1 MHLMGQTL
9 LGVSV
14 LACAVPSFGAFYAI
28 TPQGS
33 DRFGDVSGPWVIRE
47 DFTVNSP
54 IRITKLGIF
63 DDGADGLTNAMPV
76 GIYNTSTQTL
86 VPGLSGTVPAGT
98 SAPILGGTATYVNSQ
113 SYANAAGRSA
123 GFRYVTLTT
132 PIDLPAG
139 TYSMVGAN
147 FSNGGT
153 SGAAAA
159 GTIKTDDY
167 GETTPTFNDGS
178 GLISLSPDSH
188 FNSGTTLVFPTVN
201 TAANYRFATTSFEF
215 TAVPEPT
222 TIGLLSLGGLL
233 LMRRRSHA

>member
-1 MHLMGQTL
+1 MGQAL

-33 DRFGDVSGPWVIRE
+33 DRFGDVTGPFVIRE

-54 IRITKLGIF
+54 IRITALGIF

-76 GIYNTSTQTL
+76 GIYNFSTQTL
-86 VPGLSGTVPAGT
+86 VPGLSSTVPAGVT
-98 SAPILGGTATYVNSQ
+98 APILGGTAAYNSVPT
-113 SYANAAGRSA
+113 RSG
-123 GFRYVTLTT
+123 GFRYVTLST
-132 PIDLPAG
+132 PVDLPAG

-147 FSNGGT
+147 FSSGGT
-153 SGAAAA
+153 TGP
-159 GTIKTDDY
+159 GNLKVDDY
-167 GETTPTFNDGS
+167 GENAPTFNDGG
-178 GLISLSPDSH
+178 GLISLAPDSH
-188 FNSGTTLVFPTVN
+188 FDSGSALAFPTAN
-201 TAANYRFATTSFEF
+201 SAANYRFATTSFEF

-233 LMRRRSHA
+233 LMRRRRCA